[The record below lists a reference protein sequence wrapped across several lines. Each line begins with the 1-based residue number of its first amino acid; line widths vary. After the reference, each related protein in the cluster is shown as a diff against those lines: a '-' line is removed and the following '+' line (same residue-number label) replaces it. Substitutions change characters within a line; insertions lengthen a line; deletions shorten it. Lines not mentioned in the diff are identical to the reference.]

1 MPSRVIMDDIDYGKI
16 VVAVIGM
23 VGAVVVAI
31 IGKLKF
37 DVKKAEK
44 YVEKEFQIQRDALNF
59 GRYLREWTFI
69 QQELIALCDET
80 CIDRFMI
87 FIAVNGIHDSRT
99 TSAVY
104 EYHSGESK
112 PYQYIRFPL
121 DDDYRDRLREMV
133 KSGSISFKTVDIDR
147 SLIQDVYMS
156 EGVLESAWFH
166 LETRPIGNEGAM
178 AIAYASFASHG
189 DEKYPN
195 GIDRHIHTRCLV
207 LISKIQEFV
216 SVFENPNGG

>member
-112 PYQYIRFPL
+112 PYQYIRFPI
-121 DDDYRDRLREMV
+121 DDDYRDRLREMI
-133 KSGSISFKTVDIDR
+133 KQGSISFKTKDIDS
-147 SLIQDVYMS
+147 SLIKNVYMA
-156 EGVLESAWFH
+156 EGVDESAWFH
-166 LETRPIGNEGAM
+166 LETRVIGSEGAK
-178 AIAYASFASHG
+178 AIAYASFATHSKDDSIG
-189 DEKYPN
+189 IN
-195 GIDRHIHTRCLV
+195 GEVHTRCLV
-207 LISKIQEFV
+207 LISKIKGFV
-216 SVFENPNGG
+216 DDFDNPNGG